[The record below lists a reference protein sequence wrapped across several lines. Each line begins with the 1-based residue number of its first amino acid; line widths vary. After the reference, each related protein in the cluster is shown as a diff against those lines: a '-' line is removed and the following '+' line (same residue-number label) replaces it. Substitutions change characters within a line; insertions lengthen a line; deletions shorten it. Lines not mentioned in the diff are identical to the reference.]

1 MNKFEWMCPKCK
13 ETVFFPTLGALS
25 LAERA
30 GGCQGC
36 RAKTTLEKNPGLM
49 TMFVDFWTRTSFP
62 QSVSWTGS
70 LEVVS

>member
-1 MNKFEWMCPKCK
+1 MFKWKCPKCG
-13 ETVFFPTLGALS
+13 EEISFPTLGALS

-36 RAKTTLEKNPGLM
+36 RAKATIEKNPGLM
-49 TMFVDFWTRTSFP
+49 GLFLGFWEKYGFP
-62 QSVSWTGS
+62 QSVSWTQT